1 MKPALEKLTNE
12 HSGEWVAINTV
23 YSEKIGRNHTYYVIK
38 DWHNQSTISHCVK
51 YILFL
56 IILKLVMFFWKLK
69 KSKWSETL
77 KETERASLDDGF
89 A

>member
-38 DWHNQSTISHCVK
+38 DID
-51 YILFL
+51 
-56 IILKLVMFFWKLK
+56 IINLLYLTVLNIFYF
-69 KSKWSETL
+69 
-77 KETERASLDDGF
+77 
-89 A
+89 